1 MSDAP
6 DVVDLLAVAA
16 SGDGV
21 AWSANP
27 DGVNVNLVVLGPG
40 GTIATHRNDAVD
52 VLVLVLDGLVE
63 VDVDGDALELPA
75 GHATVVPR
83 GATRTLSAGAA
94 GSRHLTVHRAR
105 PPMQPARR

>member
-1 MSDAP
+1 VSDAP
-6 DVVDLLAVAA
+6 EVVDLLALPA

-27 DGVNVNLVVLGPG
+27 DGVNVNLVVLAPG
-40 GTIATHRNDAVD
+40 GAIPAHRNDAVD
-52 VLVLVLDGLVE
+52 VLVLVLDGTLDVE
-63 VDVDGDALELPA
+63 VDSGGVELRA

-83 GATRTLSAGAA
+83 GATRTLSAGAG
-94 GSRHLTVHRAR
+94 GSRHLTVHRER

>member
-1 MSDAP
+1 MTG
-6 DVVDLLAVAA
+6 VVDLLSLAA

-27 DGVNVNLVVLGPG
+27 EGVNVNLVVLGPG
-40 GTIATHRNDAVD
+40 GAIAAHRNDAVD
-52 VLVLVLDGLVE
+52 VLVVVLDGSLDVA
-63 VDVDGDALELPA
+63 VDDVSVTVAA
-75 GHATVVPR
+75 GHATVLPR
-83 GATRTLSAGAA
+83 GATRTLTAGAD

>member
-1 MSDAP
+1 MSNVP

-27 DGVNVNLVVLGPG
+27 EGVNVNLVVLEPAGS
-40 GTIATHRNDAVD
+40 IAAHRNDAVD
-52 VLVLVLDGLVE
+52 VLVLVLDGSLAVE
-63 VDVDGDALELPA
+63 VDGGRAELAA
-75 GHATVVPR
+75 GHATVVPC
-83 GATRTLSAGAA
+83 GTTRTLTAGAD

>member
-1 MSDAP
+1 MTH
-6 DVVDLLAVAA
+6 VVDLLSLPA

-27 DGVNVNLVVLGPG
+27 DGVNVNLVVLGPD
-40 GTIATHRNDAVD
+40 GTIAAHRNDAVD
-52 VLVLVLDGLVE
+52 VLVVVLDGSLDVA
-63 VDVDGDALELPA
+63 VDDASVTVA
-75 GHATVVPR
+75 SGQATVIPR
-83 GATRTLSAGAA
+83 GTMRTLTAGVV

>member
-1 MSDAP
+1 MTDI
-6 DVVDLLAVAA
+6 VDLLSLAA

-27 DGVNVNLVVLGPG
+27 EGVNVNLVVLGPHG
-40 GTIATHRNDAVD
+40 AIPTHRNDAVD
-52 VLVLVLDGLVE
+52 VLVVVLDGSLDVA
-63 VDVDGDALELPA
+63 VDDACVTVAA
-75 GHATVVPR
+75 GHATVIPCCT
-83 GATRTLSAGAA
+83 TRTLTAGVD

>member
-1 MSDAP
+1 MT

-21 AWSANP
+21 AWSASP
-27 DGVNVNLVVLGPG
+27 EGVNVNLVVLGPQ
-40 GTIATHRNDAVD
+40 GTIAAHRNDAVD
-52 VLVLVLDGLVE
+52 VFVVVLAG
-63 VDVDGDALELPA
+63 ALEVAVDDASFGVGA
-75 GHATVVPR
+75 GQATVIRR
-83 GATRTLSAGAA
+83 GTTRTLTAGAA